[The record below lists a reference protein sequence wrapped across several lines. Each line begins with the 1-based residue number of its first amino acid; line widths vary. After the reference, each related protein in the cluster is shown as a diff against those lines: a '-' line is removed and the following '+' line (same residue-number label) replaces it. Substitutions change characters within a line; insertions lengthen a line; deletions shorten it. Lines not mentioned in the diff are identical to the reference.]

1 MAYRFYTIAIITIN
15 HSVTMARRTK
25 TLGFSVPFKIAEE
38 FEDLC
43 NKENRSKS
51 DMFRE
56 LFQAYKY
63 YILGQQTKQSAHEA
77 IPDGHE
83 EQCKK

>member
-1 MAYRFYTIAIITIN
+1 
-15 HSVTMARRTK
+15 MARRTK

-43 NKENRSKS
+43 NRENRSKS

-56 LFQAYKY
+56 IFQAYKY
-63 YILGQQTKQSAHEA
+63 YILGQREHPVDFSGESKEHLKNSE
-77 IPDGHE
+77 
-83 EQCKK
+83 

>member
-1 MAYRFYTIAIITIN
+1 
-15 HSVTMARRTK
+15 MARRTK

-56 LFQAYKY
+56 VFQAYKY
-63 YILGQQTKQSAHEA
+63 YILGQTKQPTHEA

-83 EQCKK
+83 EQPKKNS